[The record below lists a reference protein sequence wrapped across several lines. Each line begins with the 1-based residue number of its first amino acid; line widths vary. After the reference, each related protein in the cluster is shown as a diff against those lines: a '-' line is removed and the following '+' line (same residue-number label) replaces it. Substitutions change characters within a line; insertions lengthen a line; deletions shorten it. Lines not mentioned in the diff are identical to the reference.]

1 MKKQSWVFGIFVLL
15 IFACGKDTVKVP
27 IGEVDCTTVTYSGTI
42 SQLFDSHCNTA
53 GCHNAGSD
61 DGDFTTY
68 DLVKP
73 WADNGEIAKE
83 TLDKQT
89 MPEGG
94 SLTSEQ
100 LGRLQCWLD
109 AGAPNN

>member
-1 MKKQSWVFGIFVLL
+1 MNKQILIFTVFVLIL
-15 IFACGKDTVKVP
+15 FACRKEEKVP
-27 IGEVDCTTVTYSGTI
+27 IGDVDCSMITYSGTI
-42 SQLFDSHCNTA
+42 SQLFDSHCNTS

-89 MPEGG
+89 MPEDGP
-94 SLTSEQ
+94 LTSEQ
-100 LGRLQCWLD
+100 LGQLQCWLD
-109 AGAPNN
+109 DGAPNN